1 MSNFEVKI
9 KEPLCSIIKDISF
22 DGFTVTQLRNV
33 FLKTKGNE
41 LTEKEARILVYK
53 QILRLLK
60 RGLLLKTSTSKSA
73 RDTIYSKT
81 PLFYEATIIPYGEYV
96 NTDNTRIAEN
106 QCDNFEKESVNDDV
120 VNNLKEQIKG
130 DKVDLISSISES
142 EEYLR
147 LIETFPQAKEYL
159 HSKYLDASERSSQ
172 FLGKIRA
179 TKNLLNYL
187 SEE

>member
-1 MSNFEVKI
+1 MSTVELKI
-9 KEPLCSIIKDISF
+9 KEPLCSIIKDKNF
-22 DGFTVTQLRNV
+22 DGFTVTQLRDV
-33 FLKTKGNE
+33 FLKIQGSE

-60 RGLLLKTSTSKSA
+60 RGVLSKSSTSKRS
-73 RDTIYSKT
+73 RDAIYSKA
-81 PLFYEATIIPYGEYV
+81 PLFYETAIIPYGEYV
-96 NTDNTRIAEN
+96 NTNKALISEN
-106 QCDNFEKESVNDDV
+106 NGINFKKESANDDV
-120 VNNLKEQIKG
+120 VKNLKEQIKG

-147 LIETFPQAKEYL
+147 LIKTFPQAKEYL
-159 HSKYLDASERSSQ
+159 HSKYLDTSERSSQ

>member
-33 FLKTKGNE
+33 LLKILGNE
-41 LTEKEARILVYK
+41 LTEKAARIIVYK
-53 QILRLLK
+53 QILRLTKKGILSK
-60 RGLLLKTSTSKSA
+60 SSTSKSA
-73 RDTIYSKT
+73 RDATYSKT

-96 NTDNTRIAEN
+96 NTDNAHIHEN
-106 QCDNFEKESVNDDV
+106 QCLNLEKERGNDDV

-147 LIETFPQAKEYL
+147 LIKTFPQAKEYL
-159 HSKYLDASERSSQ
+159 HRKYLDASERSSQ

>member
-9 KEPLCSIIKDISF
+9 KEPLCSIIKDKSF
-22 DGFTVTQLRNV
+22 AGFTVTQLRNV
-33 FLKTKGNE
+33 FLKIQGNE
-41 LTEKEARILVYK
+41 LTKKEARIFVYK

-60 RGLLLKTSTSKSA
+60 RGLLSKSITSRGA
-73 RDTIYSKT
+73 RYAIYSKT
-81 PLFYEATIIPYGEYV
+81 PLFYEAIIIPYGEYV
-96 NTDNTRIAEN
+96 NTDNTRIPEN
-106 QCDNFEKESVNDDV
+106 QCVNFENESVNEYV
-120 VNNLKEQIKG
+120 VNNLKDQIKG

-147 LIETFPQAKEYL
+147 LIKTFPQAKEYL

-172 FLGKIRA
+172 FIGKIRA

>member
-9 KEPLCSIIKDISF
+9 KEPLCSIIKDKSF
-22 DGFTVTQLRNV
+22 DSFTVTQLRNS
-33 FLKTKGNE
+33 FLKIQGNE

-60 RGLLLKTSTSKSA
+60 RGFLSKSSTSKGA
-73 RDTIYSKT
+73 RDAIYSKT
-81 PLFYEATIIPYGEYV
+81 PLFYETAIIPYGEYV
-96 NTDNTRIAEN
+96 NTDKTRISEN
-106 QCDNFEKESVNDDV
+106 NGINFEKKSANDDV
-120 VNNLKEQIKG
+120 VNNLKEQVKG

-147 LIETFPQAKEYL
+147 LIKAFPQAKDYL

>member
-9 KEPLCSIIKDISF
+9 KEPLCSIIKDESF

-33 FLKTKGNE
+33 FLKIQGNE
-41 LTEKEARILVYK
+41 LSDKDARILVYK
-53 QILRLLK
+53 QIIRLLK
-60 RGLLLKTSTSKSA
+60 RGLLSKTSTSKRA
-73 RDTIYSKT
+73 RDAIYSKT

-96 NTDNTRIAEN
+96 NTEKKSTSEN
-106 QCDNFEKESVNDDV
+106 LGINSAKESTNDDEF
-120 VNNLKEQIKG
+120 NILKEQIKG

-147 LIETFPQAKEYL
+147 LIKIFPQAKEYL
-159 HSKYLDASERSSQ
+159 QRKSLDASERSSQ
-172 FLGKIRA
+172 FIGKIRA
-179 TKNLLNYL
+179 TKTLLNYL

>member
-9 KEPLCSIIKDISF
+9 KEPLCSIVKDKSF

-33 FLKTKGNE
+33 LLKIQGSE
-41 LTEKEARILVYK
+41 LTEKEARIFVYK

-60 RGLLLKTSTSKSA
+60 RGLLSKISTNKGA
-73 RDTIYSKT
+73 RDAIYSKT
-81 PLFYEATIIPYGEYV
+81 PAFHEAIIIPYGEYV
-96 NTDNTRIAEN
+96 NTDNTRTPEN
-106 QCDNFEKESVNDDV
+106 QCINLNKGSANDDV

-147 LIETFPQAKEYL
+147 LIKTFPQAKEYL

>member
-9 KEPLCSIIKDISF
+9 KEPLCSIIKDKNF

-33 FLKTKGNE
+33 FLKILGNE
-41 LTEKEARILVYK
+41 FTEKEARILVYK
-53 QILRLLK
+53 QILRLFK
-60 RGLLLKTSTSKSA
+60 RGFLSKISTSKCA
-73 RDTIYSKT
+73 RDATYSKT
-81 PLFYEATIIPYGEYV
+81 ALFYGATIIPYGEYV
-96 NTDNTRIAEN
+96 NTDNTRTYEN
-106 QCDNFEKESVNDDV
+106 QCVNLEKERANEDV

-142 EEYLR
+142 EEYLS
-147 LIETFPQAKEYL
+147 LIKKFPQASKYL
-159 HSKYLDASERSSQ
+159 HSKYLDACERSSQ
-172 FLGKIRA
+172 FIGKIRA

>member
-9 KEPLCSIIKDISF
+9 KEPLCSIIKDKDF

-33 FLKTKGNE
+33 FLKILGNE

-60 RGLLLKTSTSKSA
+60 RGFLSKNSTSKGA
-73 RDTIYSKT
+73 RDATYSKT
-81 PLFYEATIIPYGEYV
+81 PLFYKATIIPYGEYV
-96 NTDNTRIAEN
+96 KTDNTHISEN
-106 QCDNFEKESVNDDV
+106 QCVNLEKESANDDV

-130 DKVDLISSISES
+130 DKVDLISLISES

-147 LIETFPQAKEYL
+147 LIKAFPQAKEYL